1 MDLGAFESGLEKD
14 VWAEGLRYRAEA
26 GVIRPSVS
34 RIAEGREGGMERA
47 EGDGVEV
54 EDLRMGKEREKE
66 VARMRKRLTDEFE
79 RRE

>member
-14 VWAEGLRYRAEA
+14 VWAEGLRYRVEA
-26 GVIRPSVS
+26 GVIRSSLSGVVG
-34 RIAEGREGGMERA
+34 GRDGGMERA
-47 EGDGVEV
+47 EGDDPEV
-54 EDLRMGKEREKE
+54 EDPRMGKERERE